1 MIYKYIEW
9 LVILL
14 ATIII
19 SYALSIGAVQAEDK
33 VRTLDSEIIR
43 LSKQYAVSEKNQKVI
58 RKIIACESANNPLAI
73 NKNKDSGGEVWSL
86 DIGYF
91 QINNYFHQKTMEK
104 LGLDIEN
111 QWDNLEYGF
120 ILIDKN
126 GFRDWKASQKC
137 WASK

>member
-43 LSKQYAVSEKNQKVI
+43 LSKQYAISEKNQKVI

-73 NKNKDSGGEVWSL
+73 NKNIDSGGKNWST
-86 DIGYF
+86 DYSFF
-91 QINNYFHQKTMEK
+91 QINDYFHQGTMEK

-111 QWDNLEYGF
+111 PWDNLEYGF
-120 ILIDKN
+120 MLINKG
-126 GFRDWKASQKC
+126 GFRFWKASSGC
-137 WASK
+137 WDK